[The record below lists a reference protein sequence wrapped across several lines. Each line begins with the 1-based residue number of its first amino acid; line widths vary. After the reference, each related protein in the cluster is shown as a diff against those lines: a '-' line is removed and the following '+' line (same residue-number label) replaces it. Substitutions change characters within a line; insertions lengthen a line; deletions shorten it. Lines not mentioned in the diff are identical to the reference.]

1 MIQRLLV
8 TLGIVCIVATCWA
21 AQEQEFLKVLEHKT
35 TPTLV
40 EFRGVWAGT
49 RSFSTPEKLKT
60 FLDRLEQANMNGI
73 IAIAY
78 LNGFACYPS
87 DIAPRHANSVNPDD
101 PNFDPLGELVTA
113 AHQRGIQV
121 HVYLTSVL
129 NNRYRKVK
137 NHSLTLHPEWATAD
151 QTGRSLMKYSE
162 KKLEKLGV
170 EGVYLDPGN
179 LAARK
184 YIVDIHIEVMRK
196 YDIDGIQFDYIRFPS
211 TYQMNVGSYF
221 PGIHFG
227 YNRES
232 RKRFQQEHGY
242 DPLDMVRHRERY
254 IEKLGRQ
261 TYRERCMAWDSWRRD
276 QITAIV
282 REVRAEQKII
292 KPRLW
297 VSAAAIAFP
306 DRAYL
311 ALCQDWRGWMD
322 EGLLDAVAPM
332 AYSMNSQLVKYMIR
346 SATANVRPGQEL
358 WAGLGAY
365 MLDGKEQELVRQVEL
380 SRAAGANGIVFFSS
394 GSIIRNDALVKALR
408 TSCFQTPALPP
419 TLGQ

>member
-8 TLGIVCIVATCWA
+8 TIGVVCIVAACWA
-21 AQEQEFLKVLEHKT
+21 AQESESIQVSERNT
-35 TPTLV
+35 TPTVV

-49 RSFSTPEKLKT
+49 RSFNTPEKIKR

-87 DIAPRHANSVNPDD
+87 DIAPRSSDSINPDD
-101 PNFDPLGELVTA
+101 ATFDPLGELIAA
-113 AHQRGIQV
+113 AHKRGIQV

-129 NNRYRKVK
+129 NNRFPKVK
-137 NHSLTLHPEWATAD
+137 NHALTLHPEWATAD
-151 QTGRSLMKYSE
+151 QTGTSLMKYSK
-162 KKLEKLGV
+162 KKLQKLGV

-179 LAARK
+179 LEARK
-184 YIVDIHIEVMRK
+184 YIVDIHIEVMKK
-196 YDIDGIQFDYIRFPS
+196 YDIDGIQFDYIRFPG
-211 TYQMNVGSYF
+211 TYQMNSGSYF

-232 RKRFQQEHGY
+232 RKRFQEEHGY
-242 DPLDMVRHRERY
+242 DPLDMLRHRDRY
-254 IEKLGRQ
+254 IKKWGQR
-261 TYRERCMAWDSWRRD
+261 TYRERCTEWDKWRRD

-292 KPRLW
+292 KPHLW

-311 ALCQDWRGWMD
+311 SLCQDWRGWLD

-332 AYSMNSQLVKYMIR
+332 AYSTDTELVKYMIR
-346 SATANVRPGQEL
+346 TAVANARPGQQV

-365 MLDGKEQELVRQVEL
+365 MLGGKEGELVRQVEL
-380 SRAAGANGIVFFSS
+380 SRAAGARGVVFFAS
-394 GSIIRNDALVKALR
+394 GSITRNDALVELLR
-408 TSCFQTPALPP
+408 TSCFRTPALPP
-419 TLGQ
+419 KLGQ

>member
-8 TLGIVCIVATCWA
+8 TIAVVCIIGACWA
-21 AQEQEFLKVLEHKT
+21 GQESESMRRSDRNS
-35 TPTLV
+35 TPPVV

-49 RSFSTPEKLKT
+49 RSFNSSGKIRA
-60 FLDRLEQANMNGI
+60 FLDRLEQAHMNGI

-87 DIAPRHANSVNPDD
+87 DIAPRQPDSLNPDD
-101 PNFDPLGELVTA
+101 PTFDPLGELIAA
-113 AHQRGIQV
+113 AHKRGIQV

-129 NNRYRKVK
+129 NNRFPKVK
-137 NHSLTLHPEWATAD
+137 NHALTLHPEWATAD
-151 QTGRSLMKYSE
+151 QTGRSLMKYSK

-179 LAARK
+179 LEARK
-184 YIVDIHIEVMRK
+184 YIVDIHVEVMRK
-196 YDIDGIQFDYIRFPS
+196 YDIDGIQFDYIRFPG
-211 TYQMNVGSYF
+211 TYQMNSGSYF

-232 RKRFQQEHGY
+232 RKRFQQEYGY
-242 DPLDMVRHRERY
+242 DPLDMVKHRDRY
-254 IEKLGRQ
+254 MEKWGRRV
-261 TYRERCMAWDSWRRD
+261 YRERCMTWDKWRRD

-292 KPRLW
+292 KPHIW

-311 ALCQDWRGWMD
+311 SLCQDWRGWLD

-332 AYSMNSQLVKYMIR
+332 AYSTDTQLVKYMTR
-346 SATANVRPGQEL
+346 SAAANVRPGQEL
-358 WAGLGAY
+358 WTGLGAY
-365 MLDGKEQELVRQVEL
+365 MLSGREQELVRQVEL
-380 SRAAGANGIVFFSS
+380 SRGAGADGVVFFASR
-394 GSIIRNDALVKALR
+394 SIIRNDALVELLR
-408 TSCFQTPALPP
+408 TSCFRIPALPP
-419 TLGQ
+419 TLGE